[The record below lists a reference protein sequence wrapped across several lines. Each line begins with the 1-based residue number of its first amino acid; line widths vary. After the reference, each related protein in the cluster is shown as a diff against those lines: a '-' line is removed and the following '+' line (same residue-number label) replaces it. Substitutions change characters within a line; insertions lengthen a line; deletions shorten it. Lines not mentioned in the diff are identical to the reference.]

1 MDIQRIKKA
10 TETGIGV
17 VLISTGADLVAKG
30 DTLIGAIL
38 ILVGWLVIYFE
49 KRYNWELR
57 R

>member
-38 ILVGWLVIYFE
+38 ILVGWMVIYFE
-49 KRYNWELR
+49 KRYN
-57 R
+57 